1 MKKFFYLLMLAVAG
15 VAFTACEDVPAPY
28 IVNTSTS
35 GNTNSDVLLN
45 ESFATSLG
53 KFTNQTTSGD
63 GAWIIDFKTAKAS
76 GYDNS
81 SKVTTAG
88 TYYLVSPELDLT
100 DVEAA
105 HISFEYILRYLKN
118 KQDQRVLISTDYA
131 GDAKTATWAE
141 LPVTLVEGS
150 DWDTF
155 AKADVNIPAE
165 FIGKKI
171 VIAFYYNC
179 GSSNSSTWEV
189 KNLMVQKGRAEGG
202 DTDTPEN
209 PGETK
214 TLPYEESFETSLGSF
229 INQTTSGSGAWIID
243 FKTAKATGY
252 DGNSKTT
259 TAGTYFL
266 ISPAIDLSNVSNA
279 HVAYEYILRYNK
291 GDENQQALIS
301 SDYIDD
307 ANKATWTVL
316 KKKHN
321 EGSDWNTFSNEDI
334 TVPTAFLGKVVR
346 IAFVYNTNASSGS
359 TWEVKN
365 FSIKEGEGSE
375 TPDGSLYGDGNT
387 PDPQSNETKTLPYEE
402 SFETSFGSFINQ
414 TTSGSG
420 AWIIDFKTAK
430 ATGYDGSS
438 KTTTAGTYFLISPAI
453 ELSNVSNAHV
463 AYEYILRYN
472 KGDENQQALISSDY
486 IDDANKATWTVLK
499 KKHNEGS
506 DWNTFSNED
515 ITVPTAFLGKVVRIA
530 FVYNTNASSGSTW
543 EVKNFS
549 IKEGSGNEAADGS
562 AYGNSETPTPTP
574 GEGTGTGTLTDP
586 YNAVAATNVATS
598 LGAGNTS
605 SESYYIKGKVS
616 DIKFTFDAEHGTA
629 TFFISDDG
637 STTNQFQVYSTYYLG
652 NRSWTTGDT
661 QIQLGDEV
669 IIYGQLTNY
678 NGTPE
683 TASKKSYIY
692 SLNGV
697 TDGGN
702 PSPTPDPGTG
712 TSLDDFTNG
721 DFETWADGIP
731 TGWDSGASFTDYLS
745 QSSTVHGGNYSCKI
759 THYVKSD
766 AKQNTRLA
774 YRSLD
779 LEAGTYTISAWVR
792 AESSSAVARLGHY
805 NGAAYS
811 YGSSSDFFRGITT
824 EWQQISKTFEL
835 SAGSYSFIIMNS
847 KESEDALLVDDVTIV
862 KN

>member
-252 DGNSKTT
+252 DGSSKTT

-291 GDENQQALIS
+291 GDENQQ
-301 SDYIDD
+301 
-307 ANKATWTVL
+307 V
-316 KKKHN
+316 
-321 EGSDWNTFSNEDI
+321 
-334 TVPTAFLGKVVR
+334 
-346 IAFVYNTNASSGS
+346 
-359 TWEVKN
+359 
-365 FSIKEGEGSE
+365 
-375 TPDGSLYGDGNT
+375 
-387 PDPQSNETKTLPYEE
+387 
-402 SFETSFGSFINQ
+402 
-414 TTSGSG
+414 
-420 AWIIDFKTAK
+420 
-430 ATGYDGSS
+430 
-438 KTTTAGTYFLISPAI
+438 
-453 ELSNVSNAHV
+453 
-463 AYEYILRYN
+463 
-472 KGDENQQALISSDY
+472 LISSDY

-637 STTNQFQVYSTYYLG
+637 STANQFQIYSTFYLG

-661 QIQLGDEV
+661 QIKLGDEV

-697 TDGGN
+697 TDGGTPN
-702 PSPTPDPGTG
+702 PTPDPGTG

-774 YRSLD
+774 YKSLD

>member
-266 ISPAIDLSNVSNA
+266 ISPAID
-279 HVAYEYILRYNK
+279 
-291 GDENQQALIS
+291 
-301 SDYIDD
+301 
-307 ANKATWTVL
+307 
-316 KKKHN
+316 
-321 EGSDWNTFSNEDI
+321 
-334 TVPTAFLGKVVR
+334 
-346 IAFVYNTNASSGS
+346 
-359 TWEVKN
+359 
-365 FSIKEGEGSE
+365 
-375 TPDGSLYGDGNT
+375 
-387 PDPQSNETKTLPYEE
+387 
-402 SFETSFGSFINQ
+402 
-414 TTSGSG
+414 
-420 AWIIDFKTAK
+420 
-430 ATGYDGSS
+430 
-438 KTTTAGTYFLISPAI
+438 
-453 ELSNVSNAHV
+453 LSNVSNAHV

>member
-252 DGNSKTT
+252 DGN
-259 TAGTYFL
+259 
-266 ISPAIDLSNVSNA
+266 
-279 HVAYEYILRYNK
+279 
-291 GDENQQALIS
+291 
-301 SDYIDD
+301 
-307 ANKATWTVL
+307 
-316 KKKHN
+316 
-321 EGSDWNTFSNEDI
+321 
-334 TVPTAFLGKVVR
+334 
-346 IAFVYNTNASSGS
+346 
-359 TWEVKN
+359 
-365 FSIKEGEGSE
+365 
-375 TPDGSLYGDGNT
+375 
-387 PDPQSNETKTLPYEE
+387 
-402 SFETSFGSFINQ
+402 
-414 TTSGSG
+414 
-420 AWIIDFKTAK
+420 
-430 ATGYDGSS
+430 S

>member
-334 TVPTAFLGKVVR
+334 TVPAAFIGK
-346 IAFVYNTNASSGS
+346 I
-359 TWEVKN
+359 
-365 FSIKEGEGSE
+365 
-375 TPDGSLYGDGNT
+375 
-387 PDPQSNETKTLPYEE
+387 
-402 SFETSFGSFINQ
+402 
-414 TTSGSG
+414 
-420 AWIIDFKTAK
+420 
-430 ATGYDGSS
+430 
-438 KTTTAGTYFLISPAI
+438 
-453 ELSNVSNAHV
+453 
-463 AYEYILRYN
+463 
-472 KGDENQQALISSDY
+472 
-486 IDDANKATWTVLK
+486 
-499 KKHNEGS
+499 
-506 DWNTFSNED
+506 
-515 ITVPTAFLGKVVRIA
+515 VRIA